1 MFLSVCGNRF
11 WRFGE
16 WVGKEGGKEG
26 QEKRKRAAGGARQ
39 GERGFSCRF
48 REIDFLNIPA
58 KWYQPDATAR
68 DSLSGLIAG
77 FW

>member
-1 MFLSVCGNRF
+1 MFLSVCGNLFLSVCGNRF

-39 GERGFSCRF
+39 GEHGFSCRLL
-48 REIDFLNIPA
+48 EIDFLNIPA
-58 KWYQPDATAR
+58 KWISID
-68 DSLSGLIAG
+68 D
-77 FW
+77 